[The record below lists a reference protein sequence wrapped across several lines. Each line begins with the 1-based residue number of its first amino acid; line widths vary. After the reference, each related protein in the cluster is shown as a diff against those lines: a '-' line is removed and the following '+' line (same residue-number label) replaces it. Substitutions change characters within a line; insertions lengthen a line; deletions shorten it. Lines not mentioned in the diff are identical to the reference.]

1 MRPRCFLSSSSVI
14 GLPLL
19 LEVLAGGSRIGL
31 PLSSSAA
38 LDLRAGSSGISL
50 PFGSHALVFLLF
62 LISHTSEKA
71 QTQAYFLI
79 KPLRKSSIRIIY
91 PPNTTQKLPRLLH
104 FVNCSPVVFFRFD
117 FAPACN
123 KCKPLFLHLLPY
135 AFYMSF
141 KFCLAYFHIDRIK
154 FLCILCNHIMPGNT
168 QKIPFSHFLPL
179 SPGSCPGS

>member
-1 MRPRCFLSSSSVI
+1 MRPRCFLSSSSGI

-62 LISHTSEKA
+62 LISYTSEKA

-79 KPLRKSSIRIIY
+79 KPLRKSSIR
-91 PPNTTQKLPRLLH
+91 
-104 FVNCSPVVFFRFD
+104 F
-117 FAPACN
+117 
-123 KCKPLFLHLLPY
+123 
-135 AFYMSF
+135 
-141 KFCLAYFHIDRIK
+141 
-154 FLCILCNHIMPGNT
+154 
-168 QKIPFSHFLPL
+168 FLPTKRRISLPDPARVPDRGRDL
-179 SPGSCPGS
+179 SAF